1 MSKQSLNTVTPWWIY
16 TCIPGLLIKLG
27 SIHIITFVCL
37 QLLIY
42 LKGGLKGE
50 PRGSRGASVFYLISL
65 YDIWI
70 IRNLSKT
77 FINISFQPIFFKF
90 SSRSL
95 EALNSNNIFHR
106 SFYILKIFPKHNS
119 TIPQNFKTVITSF
132 EIPILVSISISSMGK
147 IKLFPIFPISIS
159 IISSLSFSSSL
170 ELCKKSF
177 WKKKYGERGA
187 SWEPL
192 AAQTYQR
199 SAVTAITTRALPPRI
214 EKHPVYACKCA
225 ATSIRIDRPH

>member
-90 SSRSL
+90 SSRSF

-106 SFYILKIFPKHNS
+106 SFYILKIFPKPN
-119 TIPQNFKTVITSF
+119 TILQFHKILKIGIEYFLSYVITSF
-132 EIPILVSISISSMGK
+132 EIPSRFNFNFINKEDKIVSNFSYFNINYFIF
-147 IKLFPIFPISIS
+147 LFPPPSNFVKRA
-159 IISSLSFSSSL
+159 FG
-170 ELCKKSF
+170 KKNMEKEARVESH
-177 WKKKYGERGA
+177 W
-187 SWEPL
+187 
-192 AAQTYQR
+192 
-199 SAVTAITTRALPPRI
+199 PPKLI
-214 EKHPVYACKCA
+214 N
-225 ATSIRIDRPH
+225 DRP